1 VDKTV
6 PAPTEVSR
14 LERQLAVT
22 QQLTHIGS
30 WDWNVTAGSV
40 TWSDE
45 LYRVYGLVP
54 RSVDITVEFFLS
66 RVHPGDRDAVQAKV
80 AQVLE
85 RGGSF
90 QWLERIVRPD
100 GSVRLLDT
108 VGEALVD
115 DERRVTALVGTCRD
129 VTEENRRQE
138 QLRLYEDIVHNVQ
151 IGLSVWSPR
160 DRGDDPSSLRL
171 AAFNPASEHI
181 VRMPLAPCLGK
192 RFEDIVPY
200 AAGGEVDSLLQRVA
214 RDRKAGEATVER
226 SRDRRETT
234 RALSVKGFPLPGNS
248 VGLAIEDVTAQTVE
262 RRLRVAEHDVLEMIA
277 GGGPIRDSLSA
288 LVLAVQDR
296 LPGTIGSV
304 LLLAPDGQHVH
315 HAAAPSLPQEYTR
328 AIDGAAIGPRAGSCG
343 AALFLK
349 RPVFVVDVE
358 TDAFWEDYRE
368 LALRHGLRACWSTPI
383 LASDRRVLGS
393 FAFYYRSPR
402 KPTDEDVEIVER
414 VSRLAGI
421 AIERKQLEEQL
432 HDFSAHMETA
442 LEEERKR
449 IAREIH
455 DELGQGLTAL
465 KMDLAW
471 IMRRASAE
479 TLTCSE
485 MLEKLAAMSA
495 FTDEI
500 IGQVRRI
507 SADLRPGI
515 LDDLGL
521 VAAVEWQ
528 AQDFEQRTGTP
539 CDVVST
545 STGLE
550 VDPQTTTAVF
560 RIFKEALTNV
570 SRHAEAQRVCVRIDV
585 SADAVSLEVSDDGKG
600 IDPGAMHNPKS
611 LGLLGIRERAGRL
624 GGSVCIG
631 PCKPRGTRVTAQI
644 PLVKP
649 STEP

>member
-1 VDKTV
+1 MK
-6 PAPTEVSR
+6 EVSR

-30 WDWNVTAGSV
+30 WDWNVATGVV

-45 LYRVYGLVP
+45 LYRVYGLSP
-54 RSVDITVEFFLS
+54 RSVEVTVDFFLS
-66 RVHPGDRDAVQAKV
+66 CVHPDDRTAVQGEV
-80 AQVLE
+80 ARVLE
-85 RGGSF
+85 HGGSF
-90 QWLERIVRPD
+90 QWRERIVRPD
-100 GSVRLLDT
+100 GSVRVLDT
-108 VGEALVD
+108 VGEAAVGGD
-115 DERRVTALVGTCRD
+115 GRVTALVGTCRD
-129 VTEENRRQE
+129 VTEESDRRE

-151 IGLSVWSPR
+151 IGLSVWTAR
-160 DRGDDPSSLRL
+160 DFGDDPASLRL
-171 AAFNPASEHI
+171 AAFNPALERI
-181 VRMPLAPCLGK
+181 TRMPLGPFLG
-192 RFEDIVPY
+192 RRLGEIAPY

-214 RDRKAGEATVER
+214 RDRRTSEASVER
-226 SRDRRETT
+226 SKDPRDPT

-277 GGGPIRDSLSA
+277 AGAPLRDSLSG
-288 LVLAVQDR
+288 LVLAMEDR

-304 LLLAPDGQHVH
+304 LLLDADGMHVH
-315 HAAAPSLPQEYTR
+315 HGAAPNLPSAYTQ

-343 AALFLK
+343 AALFLRK
-349 RPVFVVDVE
+349 PVFAVNVE

-368 LALRHGLRACWSTPI
+368 LALRYGLRACWSTPI

-393 FAFYYRSPR
+393 FAFYYRFP
-402 KPTDEDVEIVER
+402 KTPTDEDVEIVDR
-414 VSRLAGI
+414 ASRLAGI

-432 HDFSAHMETA
+432 REFSAHMETA
-442 LEEERKR
+442 LEEERRR

-471 IMRRASAE
+471 MKRRASADA
-479 TLTCSE
+479 LPRPE
-485 MLEKLAAMSA
+485 MLEKLTAMSS

-500 IGQVRRI
+500 IAQVRRI
-507 SADLRPGI
+507 SSDLRPGI

-528 AQDFEQRTGTP
+528 AQEFEQRTGTP
-539 CDVVST
+539 CDVVAT
-545 STGLE
+545 STGVV

-570 SRHAEAQRVCVRIDV
+570 TRHADAQRVCVRMEV
-585 SADAVSLEVSDDGKG
+585 SADAVSLDVSDDGKG
-600 IDPGAMHNPKS
+600 IDPASVLSPKS
-611 LGLLGIRERAGRL
+611 LGLLGMRERASRL
-624 GGSVCIG
+624 GGTVSIQ
-631 PCKPRGTRVTAQI
+631 PCRPKGTRVTVTI
-644 PLVKP
+644 PRAKP
-649 STEP
+649 DVTP